1 MSELQQ
7 KIADEKKRTIIREED
22 DESSSGTDSDSEPS
36 DDNLDANEL
45 IKILPEKVTKKKIGG
60 FKRKR
65 NHILN
70 SMT

>member
-45 IKILPEKVTKKKIGG
+45 IKILP
-60 FKRKR
+60 
-65 NHILN
+65 
-70 SMT
+70 